1 MSLLGPTLAAEPLLS
16 TAEVPLLAR
25 QIEAGLLAR
34 EARLTGRAVGATE
47 EELRTLEEL
56 GTHAWRRFVRANL
69 RLVAM
74 VSAQAA
80 ARTRLPAADL
90 FQEGC
95 LGLMVAVQRFDHTRG
110 HSFATYALFWIRSY
124 VGSTTARQLGALN
137 LPTSRAEQLRAARG
151 VEAELAQQLGRAPAT
166 AEVAAALGRSEAWTA
181 GLLAHRAPASL
192 EALMSLEGLDVVDGV
207 PDDPTFE
214 QGRGAEV
221 RALLDGLPD
230 PERQVL
236 RLRLGFTGAEPCSLA
251 QTARQLSSTVARV
264 RRLEQ
269 RGLDRLRAA
278 CPRTPTEETA

>member
-1 MSLLGPTLAAEPLLS
+1 MLGPTLAAEPLLS
-16 TAEVPLLAR
+16 TAEVALLAR

-34 EARLTGRAVGATE
+34 EARLTGSAVGATE

-56 GTHAWRRFVRANL
+56 GTQAWRRFVRANL

-124 VGSTTARQLGALN
+124 VGATTARQLGALN

-181 GLLAHRAPASL
+181 GLLAHRVPTSL
-192 EALMSLEGLDVVDGV
+192 EALMSLEGLDVVDGA
-207 PDDPTFE
+207 PDDPTAE
-214 QGRGAEV
+214 QGRATEV

-236 RLRLGFTGAEPCSLA
+236 RLRLGFTGAEPYSLA
-251 QTARQLSSTVARV
+251 ETARQLSSTVARV

-269 RGLDRLRAA
+269 RGLDRLRAT